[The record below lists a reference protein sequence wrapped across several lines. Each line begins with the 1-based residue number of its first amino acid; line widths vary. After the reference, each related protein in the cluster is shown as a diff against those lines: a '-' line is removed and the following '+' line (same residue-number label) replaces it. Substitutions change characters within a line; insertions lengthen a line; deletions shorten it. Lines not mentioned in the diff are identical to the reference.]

1 MTVNDMI
8 SALEALKDKV
18 GGDEKVVV
26 VNVGFGEN
34 DYLEPSYP
42 VVGDFQDQDGYEFKC
57 AIVADCGGSEF
68 TERGTPHYKWSPRKN
83 IVEFAHE
90 ES

>member
-1 MTVNDMI
+1 MTVDEMI
-8 SALEALKDKV
+8 SALEALKAKV

-42 VVGDFQDQDGYEFKC
+42 VVGDFRDQDGYEFKC

-68 TERGTPHYKWSPRKN
+68 TERGTPHYKWVPRKN